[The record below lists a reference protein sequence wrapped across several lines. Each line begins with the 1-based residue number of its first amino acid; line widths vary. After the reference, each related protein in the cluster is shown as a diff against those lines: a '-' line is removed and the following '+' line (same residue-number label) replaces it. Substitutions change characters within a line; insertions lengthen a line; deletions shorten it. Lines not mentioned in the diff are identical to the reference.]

1 MAALEDAVAA
11 LQAGGVVVLPTDTV
25 YGLAARADD
34 ATATAGLFALKGRSE
49 GVPVAVLCADAAQA
63 LTWADQGGTAAVRA
77 VAAQWWPG
85 ALTLVVPRR
94 AGLDLALGTPAHT
107 IGLRVPDNAFVQALA
122 ARVGPLA
129 TTSANRHGQPT
140 PATAQEAGEA
150 LGPGVAL
157 VVDGPRLNAP
167 PSTVVD
173 TTTWPWT
180 VLRAGAVDAESVLQL
195 AAATGGSYR

>member
-1 MAALEDAVAA
+1 MAALDDAVAA
-11 LQAGGVVVLPTDTV
+11 LEAGGVVVLPTDTV
-25 YGLAARADD
+25 YGVAARAGD
-34 ATATAGLFALKGRSE
+34 ATATAKLFALKGRLE

-94 AGLDLALGTPAHT
+94 AGLDLALGTPTHT
-107 IGLRVPDNAFVQALA
+107 IGLRVPDHAFVQGLA

-129 TTSANRHGQPT
+129 TTSANRHGLPT
-140 PATAQEAGEA
+140 PATAREAGEA

-157 VVDGPRLNAP
+157 VVDGPLLNAP

-180 VLRAGAVDAESVLQL
+180 VLRAGAVEAEHVLQL
-195 AAATGGSYR
+195 AAATSGSGQ